1 MISLGSTGLHLS
13 DVPCL
18 RDSSAF
24 IRGGLCELWGAI
36 VFIDLGD
43 RTRTD
48 PAGSF
53 ELAAG
58 VSLYHNLIARLVD
71 MLASRGIFGFV
82 VLKDAMLLPFLDALP
97 IGFERHIEERVA
109 PKGYIAG

>member
-24 IRGGLCELWGAI
+24 SRGGLSELWGAN
-36 VFIDLGD
+36 VVTDLGD
-43 RTRTD
+43 RTGAE

-71 MLASRGIFGFV
+71 MLSSRGIFGFV
-82 VLKDAMLLPFLDALP
+82 VLKDAMLLPFLNVLP
-97 IGFERHIEERVA
+97 IGFERHIKKRVS
-109 PKGYIAG
+109 PKG